1 MFPTIV
7 QLFTLMRNTFLPYNV
22 PFIGDE
28 EKRAVLEVLESGW
41 LTTGKK
47 VQLFEEKIKTITGAK
62 FAVAMNSCTAG
73 LHLSL
78 VALNIGPGD
87 EVIVPD
93 LTFCATANVVIHTG
107 ATPVIVDVTRDTYHI
122 DPAAIERAITPKT
135 KAIIPVHYAGQACDM
150 EKIMAIAKKHHLF
163 VIEDAAHSI
172 GVTYKDQQLGTLGT
186 TTSFSFYV
194 TKNVTTAEGGVVTT
208 NDEALA
214 DRIRRLTLHGISRDA
229 WKRYSAE
236 GTWYYEVLEPG
247 WKCNLTDLAA
257 AVGIPQLD
265 RIPDFYQRRSEI
277 ADMLTKGLAGLKG
290 ISTPK
295 TRPDTSNI
303 WHLYV
308 IEIDEKE
315 ARLSRDRLIDELK
328 KRNIGT
334 SVHFIPLHR
343 HPAYRPYVTSL
354 DQFPISEKVFQRIVS
369 LPLYPK
375 MTVQDTQ
382 DVIDALRDT
391 LTSHA

>member
-1 MFPTIV
+1 
-7 QLFTLMRNTFLPYNV
+7 MRNTFLPYNL
-22 PFIGDE
+22 PLIGQE
-28 EKRAVLEVLESGW
+28 EKDAVLEVLDSGW

-47 VQLFEEKIKTITGAK
+47 VQEFEARIKEITGAK

-78 VALNIGPGD
+78 VALGIGPGD

-93 LTFCATANVVIHTG
+93 MTFCATANVVIHTG
-107 ATPVIVDVTRDTYHI
+107 ATPIIVDITPDTYHI

-135 KAIIPVHYAGQACDM
+135 KAIMPVHYAGQACDM
-150 EKIMAIAKKHHLF
+150 DRIMAIAKKHNLYI
-163 VIEDAAHSI
+163 IEDAAHSI
-172 GVTYKDQQLGTLGT
+172 GVEYKGHQLGTIGT

-257 AVGIPQLD
+257 AVGIPQLA
-265 RIPDFYQRRSEI
+265 RMSDFYRRRAEI
-277 ADMLTKGLAGLKG
+277 ASLLNNGLRDLQG
-290 ISTPK
+290 IKTPT
-295 TRPDTSNI
+295 TRPDTTNI

-308 IEIDEKE
+308 IEVDEKL
-315 ARLSRDRLIDELK
+315 AGITRDMMIDELK

-343 HPAYRPYVTSL
+343 HPAYKPYGVSAETL
-354 DQFPISEKVFQRIVS
+354 PVAEEVFTRIIS

-375 MTVQDTQ
+375 MTDQDAQ
-382 DVIDALRDT
+382 DVIDAVRDVLAT
-391 LTSHA
+391 A